1 MNLSLLSR
9 YAFFACIAL
18 FTLLSLPF
26 LGSTEWLWPF
36 TLLGVALS
44 LLGLFDLIQTP
55 HAVRRNYPILGNIR
69 YLVEGI
75 RPEIRQYLL
84 EADGDALPFSRAQR
98 SLVYSRAKN
107 ESSEKPFGT
116 LIDVYTAGYEFISH
130 SMRPAPL
137 SDPCEFR
144 VDIGGPQC
152 SKPYSASLFNVS
164 AMSFG
169 ALSAN
174 AIRSLNRGAQMGNF
188 YHDTGEG
195 SISPYH
201 RENGGDLVWELG
213 SGYFGCRTR
222 DGKFD
227 PERFAAQA
235 LDPQV
240 KMIEIKLSQGAKP
253 GHGGILPKHKVTPEI
268 AATRGVPMGEDCVS
282 PSRHSAF
289 STPIELMQFIAQ
301 LRELSGGKPVGFKF
315 CLGHPW
321 EFMGIAKAML
331 ETGILPDFIV
341 VDGKEGGTGA
351 APLEFTDHIGVPLRE
366 GLLFV
371 HNTLV
376 GLNLRDKIKVGAS
389 GKIVSAFDIAS
400 VLATGADWANSAR
413 GFMFAIGCIQSQSCH
428 TNKCPTG
435 VATQDP
441 LRQRALVVP
450 DKAERVRNFHR
461 NTLKGLAEMLAAA
474 GLEHPSQLEAK
485 HLVRRITDTE
495 IRLFSQLHY
504 FLKPGE
510 LLSGKIEGEFYE
522 RMWNMARADS
532 FDAAAGAA
540 ALARKKKPEA
550 SLPPAF
556 SCPRRS
562 AQQDGRPGH
571 GDHGEGHEL
580 RGAAHV
586 LGILRQRVAF
596 QRDAVDGGLD
606 RRVEQLDDQRQQA
619 HRDHQRAFAATDVEE
634 EGHRDQHHVEQ
645 HQLAEGGFTAE
656 GGEETCEGIAG
667 GVEDTLEAGLAFE
680 GGRRHVGFSSIRKAG
695 SLAAGWS
702 KKR

>member
-1 MNLSLLSR
+1 
-9 YAFFACIAL
+9 
-18 FTLLSLPF
+18 
-26 LGSTEWLWPF
+26 
-36 TLLGVALS
+36 
-44 LLGLFDLIQTP
+44 
-55 HAVRRNYPILGNIR
+55 
-69 YLVEGI
+69 
-75 RPEIRQYLL
+75 
-84 EADGDALPFSRAQR
+84 
-98 SLVYSRAKN
+98 
-107 ESSEKPFGT
+107 
-116 LIDVYTAGYEFISH
+116 
-130 SMRPAPL
+130 
-137 SDPCEFR
+137 
-144 VDIGGPQC
+144 
-152 SKPYSASLFNVS
+152 
-164 AMSFG
+164 
-169 ALSAN
+169 
-174 AIRSLNRGAQMGNF
+174 
-188 YHDTGEG
+188 
-195 SISPYH
+195 
-201 RENGGDLVWELG
+201 
-213 SGYFGCRTR
+213 
-222 DGKFD
+222 
-227 PERFAAQA
+227 
-235 LDPQV
+235 
-240 KMIEIKLSQGAKP
+240 
-253 GHGGILPKHKVTPEI
+253 
-268 AATRGVPMGEDCVS
+268 MGEDCVS

-474 GLEHPSQLEAK
+474 GLEHPRS
-485 HLVRRITDTE
+485 
-495 IRLFSQLHY
+495 S
-504 FLKPGE
+504 KP
-510 LLSGKIEGEFYE
+510 ST
-522 RMWNMARADS
+522 WC
-532 FDAAAGAA
+532 DASPTPDPPVLAA
-540 ALARKKKPEA
+540 ALLPQAGRTAFRQDRGRVLRAHVEHGAGRQLRRGGLSRRPRTQEKPEA

-680 GGRRHVGFSSIRKAG
+680 GEGDTSGSHRFGRPAV
-695 SLAAGWS
+695 
-702 KKR
+702 